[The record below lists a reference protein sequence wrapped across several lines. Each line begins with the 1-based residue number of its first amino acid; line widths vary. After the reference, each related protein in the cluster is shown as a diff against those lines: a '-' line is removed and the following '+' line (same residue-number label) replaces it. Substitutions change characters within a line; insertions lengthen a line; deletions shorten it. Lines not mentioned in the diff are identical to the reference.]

1 MSGEGASLI
10 PDDVRDLAERAAGLW
25 FRAIGKDSYH
35 FADAIA
41 LAIVADRRNCADAI
55 LAKRYTEDQGI
66 DAEMDAFNG
75 GLEDAAK
82 LLRGEA

>member
-1 MSGEGASLI
+1 MSADAASLI
-10 PDDVRDLAERAAGLW
+10 PDDVRGLAQRAASLW
-25 FRAIGKDSYH
+25 FQAIGKDSYH

-66 DAEMDAFNG
+66 DAEMEAYNG

>member
-1 MSGEGASLI
+1 MSEASAI
-10 PDDVRDLAERAAGLW
+10 PDDVRALAQKAAGLW
-25 FRAIGKDSYH
+25 FNAIGSKSYH

-41 LAIVADRRNCADAI
+41 LAIVADRQNCAEAI

-66 DAEMDAFNG
+66 DVEMEAFNA

-82 LLRGEA
+82 FLRGEA

>member
-1 MSGEGASLI
+1 MSEASVI
-10 PDDVRDLAERAAGLW
+10 PDDVRELAQNAAGLW
-25 FRAIGKDSYH
+25 FNAIGKNSYH

-75 GLEDAAK
+75 GLEEAAK
-82 LLRGEA
+82 LLRGAE